1 MRSCSALGVGGGGVG
16 AHAANSEGSKAVT
29 AQIMTFFVV
38 RDMGQLTVPSPIARK
53 RSVNRHDAHQPS
65 INCPFN
71 TAVTYRVST
80 LRACTAKRTIR
91 FYRLKCGFNLR

>member
-65 INCPFN
+65 INRPFN